1 MLQIKVE
8 KLNKAFIQ
16 LTVYFSKLLFSLS
29 IKIKK
34 LLGVV
39 GFSLLGTVEF
49 FETSSELE
57 SLEELEVVDVLR
69 R

>member
-1 MLQIKVE
+1 M
-8 KLNKAFIQ
+8 
-16 LTVYFSKLLFSLS
+16 VYTQQFE
-29 IKIKK
+29 K

-49 FETSSELE
+49 FETSSEFE
-57 SLEELEVVDVLR
+57 SLEELDVVDVFR